1 MKRQAS
7 IDLKSGSKKPKY
19 LILQMPEIKI
29 QSDPVNPQEV
39 QNVTV
44 ISSKMNANVPP
55 ETPNGFDIREFLKV
69 DTPTADDVNA
79 KSKGLLRRQDT
90 VSAIL

>member
-7 IDLKSGSKKPKY
+7 IDFKSGSKKPKY

-29 QSDPVNPQEV
+29 QSEPVNPQG
-39 QNVTV
+39 QNATFN
-44 ISSKMNANVPP
+44 SSKMNANVPP

-79 KSKGLLRRQDT
+79 KSKGLLKRQDT